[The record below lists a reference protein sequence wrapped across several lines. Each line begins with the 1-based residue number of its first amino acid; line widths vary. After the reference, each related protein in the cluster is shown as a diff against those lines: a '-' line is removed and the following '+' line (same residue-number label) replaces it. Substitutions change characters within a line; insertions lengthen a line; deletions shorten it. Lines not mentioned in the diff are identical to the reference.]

1 MSVRGISL
9 DIMIIENKIAAI
21 KRRIRAWLFFII
33 CGLAVLWF
41 GDYLE
46 SMAPGMGDS
55 IISLGLIWIGTSVLL
70 LLVNLIA
77 LRIEKKKLEKE
88 VKED

>member
-1 MSVRGISL
+1 MSEWSILL
-9 DIMIIENKIAAI
+9 DIMTIDNKIVAI
-21 KRRIRAWLFFII
+21 KRRIRAWLLFII

-41 GDYLE
+41 GDYLD

-55 IISLGLIWIGTSVLL
+55 IISLGMIWIGASVLL

-77 LRIEKKKLEKE
+77 LRIEKKKLEAE
-88 VKED
+88 ESDS